1 MAAPAPGVLVIGAG
15 LAGSLLALE
24 LRQRGAAVTLLEVG
38 EAATASAFSYGG
50 LPGWAVAPT
59 PLARQAAG
67 AARQWRRLQQRHGDL
82 GWRRCGLR
90 LHGSAGSPLARWL
103 PFSRVDSAQLTQ
115 RLPDVLAAAG
125 VALQR
130 GVADR
135 LSREGGLWRVDLAG
149 GAALTASTLVLAAGA
164 GCRRLWP
171 DLPPQWRLSWAGVL
185 ELPQPQANCLTLPQ
199 PLQRPQLE
207 RLAPQLSEPRWLVD
221 AGLAPWGKGGLLGQ
235 ISLVRPGLESG
246 DSPPPPALMEQWL
259 RQGLEPLGSPF
270 AAALAAAGHYRQVG
284 VAFCSDGQPLV
295 GPLAG
300 QPGLWIFSGFSGA
313 FAQVPVLAPLL
324 ADWLAGEPSARR
336 AAPERLRRLV
346 RASP

>member
-24 LRQRGAAVTLLEVG
+24 LRQRGAAVTLLEAG
-38 EAATASAFSYGG
+38 DGATASAISYGG
-50 LPGWAVAPT
+50 VPGWAVAST

-90 LHGSAGSPLARWL
+90 LHGSALSPLVRWL
-103 PFSRVDSAQLTQ
+103 PCSRVDTARFTQ
-115 RLPDVLAAAG
+115 RLPAVLAAAG

-135 LSREGGLWRVDLAG
+135 LSREGALWRVDLAG
-149 GAALTASTLVLAAGA
+149 GAALTAATVVLAAGA

-171 DLPPQWRLSWAGVL
+171 DLPPQWRLSWAGLL
-185 ELPQPQANCLTLPQ
+185 ELPQPQGNRITLPQ
-199 PLQRPQLE
+199 QWQRPQLE
-207 RLAPQLSEPRWLVD
+207 RLAPQLLEQRWVVD
-221 AGLAPWGKGGLLGQ
+221 AGLAPWGAGGLLGQ
-235 ISLVRPGLESG
+235 ISLVRPGQDCGE
-246 DSPPPPALMEQWL
+246 SPPPPALMEQWL

-270 AAALAAAGHYRQVG
+270 GAALAAAGRYRQVG
-284 VAFCSDGQPLV
+284 VAFCSDGEPLV
-295 GPLAG
+295 GPLAQ
-300 QPGLWIFSGFSGA
+300 QPGLWVFSGFSSA

-324 ADWLAGEPSARR
+324 ADWLAGEPQARQ
-336 AAPERLRRLV
+336 AAHQRLRGLL
-346 RASP
+346 RACS